1 MLREPSVP
9 ASAFTVLADARGGET
24 HRLVMSR
31 GGDPGSHPYLPRGLL
46 MFSRGRMSAYNLLDL
61 TRVRMKSALKV
72 KQPTTTVVQKRSMLP
87 IGTY

>member
-9 ASAFTVLADARGGET
+9 ASAFTVLANARGGET
-24 HRLVMSR
+24 DRLVMSR

-46 MFSRGRMSAYNLLDL
+46 MFSQRRMCAYNLLDL

-72 KQPTTTVVQKRSMLP
+72 KQPTTIVVQKRSTLP
-87 IGTY
+87 TGTY